1 MQPHKTLCA
10 FKMLSNHTT
19 AHGATTHATHFKAL
33 LTAKYKQTQHHQ
45 RTLSKPCNLLQR
57 GSTTKQMKFRVTQ
70 KKTEPI
76 QILLNLIN
84 INRISRNLVDLNINL
99 CTIIP
104 QSFSYFG
111 CFALKLCT
119 V

>member
-1 MQPHKTLCA
+1 MTVACKEIFTVIACKVQGDP
-10 FKMLSNHTT
+10 
-19 AHGATTHATHFKAL
+19 
-33 LTAKYKQTQHHQ
+33 
-45 RTLSKPCNLLQR
+45 
-57 GSTTKQMKFRVTQ
+57 
-70 KKTEPI
+70 KKTESI

-84 INRISRNLVDLNINL
+84 INRISRNLVDVNINL

-111 CFALKLCT
+111 CFTLKFCN

>member
-1 MQPHKTLCA
+1 MQITTRPHL
-10 FKMLSNHTT
+10 N
-19 AHGATTHATHFKAL
+19 
-33 LTAKYKQTQHHQ
+33 
-45 RTLSKPCNLLQR
+45 KPHIL
-57 GSTTKQMKFRVTQ
+57 MFRDSDP

-111 CFALKLCT
+111 YFTLKLCT